1 MRERIRRLVSLIS
14 VLVAIIALALA
25 GGGGVQGW

>member
-1 MRERIRRLVSLIS
+1 MHDKLRRYASLIS
-14 VLVAIIALALA
+14 VLASIIALALA

>member
-1 MRERIRRLVSLIS
+1 MREKFRRLVSLIS
-14 VLVAIIALALA
+14 ALIAIVALALA

>member
-1 MRERIRRLVSLIS
+1 MREKLRRLASLIS
-14 VLVAIIALALA
+14 VLVSLIALALA

>member
-1 MRERIRRLVSLIS
+1 MRETFRHLVSLIS
-14 VLVAIIALALA
+14 ALLAIIALALA